1 MFQAVLFDMDG
12 LFIDSEPDWHDA
24 ESSIMK
30 SNGYDWAP
38 QDQLQCLGGPLTRV
52 TEYMSKCLEGRKS
65 PDQLGKLIVDEMVR
79 RLSGQVAKMPGA
91 VEFSRKV
98 AEANIPQALVSASP
112 RVIVD
117 AVLTGMTEK
126 YFAKSVASGD
136 IERTKP
142 FPDPYL
148 HAAKLLGVDI
158 QKCIIFEDSPTGL
171 TAARASGAFVVAI
184 PHYVVVEEE
193 ARLKI
198 IKSFSDIG
206 LEDLESWSQLN
217 QRELGR

>member
-158 QKCIIFEDSPTGL
+158 QNCIIFEDSPTGL
-171 TAARASGAFVVAI
+171 TAARASGAFVVGI

>member
-98 AEANIPQALVSASP
+98 ADANIPQALVSASP

-171 TAARASGAFVVAI
+171 TAARASGAFVVGI
-184 PHYVVVEEE
+184 PHYVAVEEE

>member
-98 AEANIPQALVSASP
+98 ADANIPQALVSASP

-171 TAARASGAFVVAI
+171 TAARASGAFVVGI

-206 LEDLESWSQLN
+206 LEDLKKWSQIN

>member
-52 TEYMSKCLEGRKS
+52 TEYMSKCLDGRKS

-79 RLSGQVAKMPGA
+79 RLTGQVAKMPGA

-98 AEANIPQALVSASP
+98 ADANIPQALVSASP

-171 TAARASGAFVVAI
+171 TAARASGAFVVGI

-198 IKSFSDIG
+198 IKSFSDID

>member
-98 AEANIPQALVSASP
+98 ADANIPQALVSASP

-171 TAARASGAFVVAI
+171 TAARASGAFVVGI

>member
-171 TAARASGAFVVAI
+171 TAARASGAFVVGI